1 MIYAYYHLQYGVLHR
16 NLLES
21 IQNIYSTKQ
30 TKVLSKKISK
40 EPVTVTSLIQI
51 YIYQKHV
58 PNIVL
63 TYIIYKSV

>member
-30 TKVLSKKISK
+30 TKLLSKKISK

-51 YIYQKHV
+51 YISETCTRYCS
-58 PNIVL
+58 NIH
-63 TYIIYKSV
+63 YI